1 MGVPEPWTDTFEAV
15 KPSVVT
21 AGRLP
26 GRVLSRPNPV
36 AASMPETERRLT
48 TKGIVFFGALTVF
61 LGLLIGADDVV
72 RGEAAQLGGVGVYAL
87 GGILFLTAYLFGIG
101 WAWKE
106 RRLGYGII
114 LVGSAVA
121 FLRTFAVI
129 FGLGNPG
136 LEAIVAA
143 YTSEA
148 VGVFFVFVY
157 LAIALTSL
165 MALFL
170 SIYALVVRKRA

>member
-1 MGVPEPWTDTFEAV
+1 MKTHMWVSKRIA
-15 KPSVVT
+15 
-21 AGRLP
+21 
-26 GRVLSRPNPV
+26 
-36 AASMPETERRLT
+36 
-48 TKGIVFFGALTVF
+48 FFGALTVI
-61 LGLLIGADDVV
+61 LLLLHAAEEIARGA
-72 RGEAAQLGGVGVYAL
+72 AAQQYAGVGV
-87 GGILFLTAYLFGIG
+87 GGAVTFFILLLVLYLFGIE

-106 RRLGYGII
+106 RRLGYGIV

-121 FLRTFAVI
+121 FARTSAQI
-129 FGLGNPG
+129 FGSGTTD
-136 LEAIVAA
+136 LEDVFAA